1 MLGRLLSGCVSHVKL
16 LVAAAQGSSKR
27 RAVGFSG
34 PAVVSSKL
42 SSKYGMPVPCTHG
55 LKYGMQ
61 LPRNAAILHSVQSF
75 KYRVTMQETHCAA
88 NCLPFN
94 VGSSNKLLFH
104 MLLACYAALMLSI
117 AACLFLVA
125 TMQGSSKRPY
135 LSLTCQQHGCCVLQ
149 ALFAVRFGRP
159 ATQGHAF

>member
-1 MLGRLLSGCVSHVKL
+1 VLGRLLSGCVSHVKL

-27 RAVGFSG
+27 RAVGLRG

-61 LPRNAAILHSVQSF
+61 LPRNAAILHSVQLF
-75 KYRVTMQETHCAA
+75 KNRVTMQKTHCAA

-94 VGSSNKLLFH
+94 VGSSKQTPIPYATGLLCGSHAFNCS
-104 MLLACYAALMLSI
+104 LLVPGCDYARLKQAALS
-117 AACLFLVA
+117 
-125 TMQGSSKRPY
+125 
-135 LSLTCQQHGCCVLQ
+135 
-149 ALFAVRFGRP
+149 
-159 ATQGHAF
+159 